1 MALLTVQQI
10 VIGGLAPTYV
20 AVAASDTIPVAD
32 DRVMLHVKNA
42 SGTQDTVTLTDP
54 GKTPAGSSASNPTV
68 VVPITTG
75 DRMIALPLALAD
87 PATGLVTV
95 THSQTTT
102 VTCAAVR
109 R

>member
-10 VIGGLAPTYV
+10 GISGLAPTYS
-20 AVAASDTIPVAD
+20 AVAASDTIPVGD
-32 DRVMLHVKNA
+32 DRVFLHVKNA
-42 SGTQDTVTLTDP
+42 SGTTDTVTITDP
-54 GKTPAGSSASNPTV
+54 GTTPAGSAATNPTV
-68 VVPITTG
+68 SVPITTG
-75 DRMIALPLALAD
+75 DRMIALPLALAA

-95 THSQTTT
+95 SHSQTTS